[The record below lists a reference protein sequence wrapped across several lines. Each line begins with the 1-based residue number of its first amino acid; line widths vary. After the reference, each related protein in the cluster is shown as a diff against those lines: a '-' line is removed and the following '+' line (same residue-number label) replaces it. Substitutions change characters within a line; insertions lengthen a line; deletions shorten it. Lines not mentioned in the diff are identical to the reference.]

1 MSDIGAFRIEVV
13 GHPAPKGSARA
24 INRGGFPVLVA
35 SGSDVNRANL
45 RSWDQAVK
53 LAAKEAVGPVDAPP
67 FVETA
72 IRLTIVYRVRR
83 PSTHWGKKGLK
94 PSAPAFPI
102 VKPDM
107 DKYTRATCDSL
118 KGIVYDDDAR
128 IVERRELKMYAAPG
142 REGATII
149 IEAREPLSQ
158 TELSLLP

>member
-1 MSDIGAFRIEVV
+1 MAEVFRFEVV
-13 GHPAPKGSARA
+13 GSPAPKGSSRA
-24 INRGGFPVLVA
+24 INRGGFAILVP
-35 SGSDVNRANL
+35 SGSNVNRANL

-53 LAAKEAVGPVDAPP
+53 LAAREAVGPVEVPP
-67 FVETA
+67 FVA
-72 IRLTIVYRVRR
+72 VAVRLTVVYRVRR

-128 IVERRELKMYAAPG
+128 IVERRELKIYAAPG
-142 REGATII
+142 QEGATIVV
-149 IEAREPLSQ
+149 EEREPM
-158 TELSLLP
+158 TGIELSLFA